1 MWLSTSLVGAV
12 RRRGRPCDG
21 QRMIRVKGDPLPKT
35 SDVTRAEYEALLLR
49 VKQLEVA
56 VVARSVT
63 QAVTVTERNGKSN
76 AERQRAFRE
85 RRKANG
91 KT

>member
-1 MWLSTSLVGAV
+1 
-12 RRRGRPCDG
+12 
-21 QRMIRVKGDPLPKT
+21 MIRVKGDPLPKT

-56 VVARSVT
+56 VVARTITESNVT
-63 QAVTVTERNGKSN
+63 DMALRN
-76 AERQRAFRE
+76 ALRQKRYRE

-91 KT
+91 KTNG